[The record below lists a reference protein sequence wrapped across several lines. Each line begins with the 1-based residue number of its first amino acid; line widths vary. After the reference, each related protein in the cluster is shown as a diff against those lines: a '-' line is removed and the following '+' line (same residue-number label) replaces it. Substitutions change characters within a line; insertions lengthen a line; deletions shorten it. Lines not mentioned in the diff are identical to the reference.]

1 MKYII
6 IFVFSL
12 SLLGGESSH
21 TSMEGL
27 IAQVLER
34 HPKLKSSKM
43 QISAS
48 KSGVDAAKWNYFPT
62 PSIDFGAG
70 KNKSTLARLEQPL
83 WSGGRI
89 DATYDISVSR
99 QRESEIVLGENAY
112 SLVETLLKTTYILTQ
127 ARGRIGAL
135 KDGEAQLEVLKSQLD
150 RRIEAGVSSLADR
163 ELIRSRLAQIMTDL
177 SVAQTAELSACAQLR
192 LLTSDADLS
201 CAIDAPEVIEKES
214 TLSVESMIAK
224 TLKTHPTILKSDVQ
238 IQTAIHEKEKE
249 NSALWPTLSA
259 RAEYQKGSVYNDNSN
274 HESLVYLSLQMNPGA
289 GLSSLSAIE
298 ASEAKIQQLRFDK
311 LTLEQEL
318 SDSVLRD
325 YEEYLSAI
333 SRMEGTLL
341 AIDSSQ
347 KVLESYSRLFLAGK
361 RQWLDL
367 VNSSREVTQN
377 KMNLADLL
385 SSAYVSRYRLKL
397 KTGELISPLGTTDAQ
412 R

>member
-1 MKYII
+1 M
-6 IFVFSL
+6 
-12 SLLGGESSH
+12 
-21 TSMEGL
+21 
-27 IAQVLER
+27 
-34 HPKLKSSKM
+34 
-43 QISAS
+43 
-48 KSGVDAAKWNYFPT
+48 
-62 PSIDFGAG
+62 
-70 KNKSTLARLEQPL
+70 

-177 SVAQTAELSACAQLR
+177 SVAQTAEQSACAQLR
-192 LLTSDADLS
+192 LLTSDANLS

-325 YEEYLSAI
+325 YEEYRSAI
-333 SRMEGTLL
+333 SRMEGTLQ

-385 SSAYVSRYRLKL
+385 SSGYVSRYRLKL